1 MTYVTHNDRALGG
14 SSIGQS
20 LSNLKTDLTQRLAR
34 LLAYR
39 RTLNELAR
47 LSDRE
52 LADIGV
58 HRANIG
64 AVARGFASRA

>member
-1 MTYVTHNDRALGG
+1 MTYMTHDDRAHGG
-14 SSIGQS
+14 TSIGQA
-20 LSNLKTDLTQRLAR
+20 LSGLKANLGQRLAR

-39 RTLNELAR
+39 RTLNELAQ

-58 HRANIG
+58 HRANID

>member
-1 MTYVTHNDRALGG
+1 MTYMTHDDHALGG
-14 SSIGQS
+14 LSIGQALSS
-20 LSNLKTDLTQRLAR
+20 LKANLTQRLSGLR
-34 LLAYR
+34 AYR
-39 RTLNELAR
+39 RTLNELAQ

-58 HRANIG
+58 HRANID